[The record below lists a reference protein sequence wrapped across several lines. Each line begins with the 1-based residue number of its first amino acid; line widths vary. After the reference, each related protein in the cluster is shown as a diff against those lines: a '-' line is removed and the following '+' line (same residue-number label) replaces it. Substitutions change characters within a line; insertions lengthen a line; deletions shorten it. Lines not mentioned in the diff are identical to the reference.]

1 MMLTP
6 NNSDQCFG
14 GERQV
19 REGTFEDMEILL
31 GEDEV
36 RCTLFRGEVLVDQ
49 GGDDEGLVD
58 KGLVGVL
65 VEDLELVERDCHR
78 GHCCAL

>member
-6 NNSDQCFG
+6 NNSNQCFG

-19 REGTFEDMEILL
+19 REGAFEDMEILL

-36 RCTLFRGEVLVDQ
+36 RCTLLGGEVLVDQ

-65 VEDLELVERDCHR
+65 VEDLELVEGDCHR